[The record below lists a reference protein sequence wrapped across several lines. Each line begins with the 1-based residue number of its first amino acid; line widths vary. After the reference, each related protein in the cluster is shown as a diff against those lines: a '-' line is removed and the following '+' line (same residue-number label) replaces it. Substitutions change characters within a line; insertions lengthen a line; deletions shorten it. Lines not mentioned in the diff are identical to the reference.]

1 MFENEPR
8 IVVIHYE
15 DGSKYEGEIKQNRIR
30 NGVGKMT
37 YKDGSYY
44 NGEWKNGRRHGKGTM
59 KYCEDNALNMDFY
72 YGDWVN
78 DNKDG
83 IGVVKWLNGT
93 IFRGCWRN
101 NEILGSP
108 FY

>member
-1 MFENEPR
+1 
-8 IVVIHYE
+8 
-15 DGSKYEGEIKQNRIR
+15 
-30 NGVGKMT
+30 
-37 YKDGSYY
+37 
-44 NGEWKNGRRHGKGTM
+44 M